1 MRAYEAD
8 VNESQK
14 VVNKNRVKQFYL
26 RIWHFLFNE
35 ACCGKRIGKEYKIFL
50 KARNFMLFFI
60 AKKTETG

>member
-26 RIWHFLFNE
+26 RT
-35 ACCGKRIGKEYKIFL
+35 A
-50 KARNFMLFFI
+50 FFI
-60 AKKTETG
+60 